1 MTMQM
6 TGSNGVLSIPSEH
19 LPGLVALVVVLL
31 VVFLAIVGCRALGNR
46 NVGWAATLG
55 QRLDELPIAA
65 KTALFALLVG
75 AIVHAALVPTHWA
88 SDRVTAILFVADAV
102 GFAVAFWWTF
112 GARRYWRWVAVAMLL
127 GSAGAYTLYILRG
140 WETVDLAGLVTTT
153 VELTAGLVLLVPAKW
168 SIGSFPRRG
177 RMVAAAALPVA
188 LLSLLGT
195 SAIASSPEAASAAS
209 TSQADGRMQAM
220 APTAPETTKALSL
233 STTSPAGPIA
243 WPDDMGTMGPGMEM
257 ATPNCTGQPTAAQQQ
272 AAVALVDQTVAATAP
287 YKSLAA
293 ARAAGYIPV
302 TPTGRKIV
310 HYINPSIYRQGQP
323 IDPSAVPALVY
334 VNTAHGAVLSAAMYL
349 APHSASTQNSPQP
362 GGCLTQW
369 HIHTDLCFGTGRVV
383 GTDRAGSCSPGSAN
397 ETTQPMMHV
406 WLAPVSG
413 GPLAPDP
420 PPLSEVAAAN
430 QLPVLNPSNGTA

>member
-6 TGSNGVLSIPSEH
+6 TGSNGVLSVPSEH
-19 LPGLVALVVVLL
+19 LPGLIALVIVPLVAVL
-31 VVFLAIVGCRALGNR
+31 ATVGCRALRNR

-55 QRLDELPIAA
+55 QRLDELPFMAR
-65 KTALFALLVG
+65 TALFALSVG

-88 SDRVTAILFVADAV
+88 SDSVTAILFVVDAA
-102 GFAVAFWWTF
+102 GFAVVFWWTF
-112 GARRYWRWVAVAMLL
+112 GARRYWRLAAVAMLL

-140 WETVDLAGLVTTT
+140 WETVDLVGLVTTT
-153 VELTAGLVLLVPAKW
+153 VELAAGLVLLVPARW
-168 SIGSFPRRG
+168 SIGSFPSGG
-177 RMVAAAALPVA
+177 RLVAAAALPVA

-195 SAIASSPEAASAAS
+195 SAIASSPQAASAAP
-209 TSQADGRMQAM
+209 TSQADGGMQAM

-257 ATPNCTGQPTAAQQQ
+257 ATPNCTAQPKAAQQQ
-272 AAVALVDQTVAATAP
+272 AAVALVDQTAAATAP

-293 ARAAGYIPV
+293 ARAAGYVPV

-323 IDPSAVPALVY
+323 DPSAVPALVY
-334 VNTAHGAVLSAAMYL
+334 VNTTHGAVLSAAMYL
-349 APHSASTQNSPQP
+349 APHSASAQNLPRP